1 MEDDDGGAG
10 PPERL
15 ACESGESNGPS
26 IGIAVPVKN
35 GARYIWS
42 AISTLRASA
51 NQNLR
56 VLVSVDHDEALLALL
71 REAIPDPRFTF
82 RSVRYPLSMAGHY
95 EDLLNSLDTE
105 WLTVLGQ
112 DDGIASNFDV
122 ESSRA
127 ISTAHT
133 QGIEAISFRRGYF
146 NWQDG
151 ASDRLGYVVK
161 FASYGSA
168 RVVNSAV
175 RIDLALCGLLSHFDL
190 PQAYTNNLVRRNLL
204 QRIQRNLNGRLIHEP
219 IPDTFLGVAVACHTT
234 HYLRWPSPAF
244 WTGTSVASAGHRPR
258 STSWSEGRPEI
269 PSYIAL
275 ALTEGRDFGVGALAW
290 ERAQSSPLMVYS
302 ALQVVT
308 ALTGGHISRLRNVL
322 GLGAVLS
329 DSCLRFTVIGKT
341 RLPKGLVSDLLM
353 RCANPVDR
361 FLVLAS
367 APVLFIL
374 QISVRLARKIRFD
387 YALLCRGFRIS
398 GGQNR
403 IVRMHEISTRA
414 SHESK

>member
-1 MEDDDGGAG
+1 MNDHDRAAI
-10 PPERL
+10 PPETL
-15 ACESGESNGPS
+15 ACGSGDSNGPS

-42 AISTLRASA
+42 AVNTLRASE

-56 VLVSVDHDEALLALL
+56 VLVSVDHDEALVALL
-71 REAIPDPRFTF
+71 REAIPDPRFSF
-82 RSVRYPLSMAGHY
+82 RSVKYPLSMAGHY
-95 EDLLNSLDTE
+95 EELLNSLDAE

-112 DDGIASNFDV
+112 DDGIARNFDV

-127 ISTAHT
+127 ISTAET
-133 QGIEAISFRRGYF
+133 QGIDAISFRRGYF

-151 ASDRLGYVVK
+151 ASDRLGYIVK

-175 RIDLALCGLLSHFDL
+175 RLELALYGLLSHFDL
-190 PQAYTNNLVRRNLL
+190 PQAYTNNLIRRNLL
-204 QRIQRNLNGRLIHEP
+204 QLIQRNLNGRLIHEP

-244 WTGTSVASAGHRPR
+244 WTGTSVVSAGHRPK
-258 STSWSEGRPEI
+258 SESWSEGRPDI
-269 PSYIAL
+269 PSHIAL

-308 ALTGGHISRLRNVL
+308 ALTGGDVSRIRNIL
-322 GLGAVLS
+322 GLGAALS
-329 DSCLRFTVIGKT
+329 ESCLRFIVMG
-341 RLPKGLVSDLLM
+341 RESLPKGLVSDLLM

-367 APVLFIL
+367 APILFTL
-374 QISVRLARKIRFD
+374 QVSVRLARKMRFD
-387 YALLCRGFRIS
+387 YALRHRGLRIT
-398 GGQNR
+398 GGRNR
-403 IVRMHEISTRA
+403 IIRMDEIRT
-414 SHESK
+414 